1 MLPYREYVIW
11 LLFLLKNNG
20 ILACLR
26 MRNMVL
32 AVLTYLDSF
41 IRFVVRCYQKACSI
55 ESHGPAGKEL
65 LISTEPV
72 CFGSIKSNAISYQ
85 NEYVRFIPPS
95 TQTVLSTQY
104 FGHSGE

>member
-32 AVLTYLDSF
+32 AILTYLDSF

-55 ESHGPAGKEL
+55 ESHGQAGKEL
-65 LISTEPV
+65 VISTEPRHGTN
-72 CFGSIKSNAISYQ
+72 FGTIM
-85 NEYVRFIPPS
+85 VPS
-95 TQTVLSTQY
+95 VPILVTIHFRRVKL
-104 FGHSGE
+104 E